1 MELAEDEGAV
11 GEDLVAP
18 HQELGAGTHLAPV
31 DSVDRYEDLFQDTN
45 ELLNDQVIIKELIQF
60 VVVCNWSIVQ
70 IKFKPRY
77 LFLMN

>member
-45 ELLNDQVIIKELIQF
+45 ELLNDQVIKDLSQF
-60 VVVCNWSIVQ
+60 VVVCNCSIVQ